1 MELREKKIGFFGLG
15 NMGLPMCQGMVK
27 DGWKIVIPSYRTP
40 KSPEKKAAYEKMLS
54 DGAEGAAS
62 QTEMIEKCDMF
73 VFSLPKSQQ
82 VEEMVLGADGILAH
96 GKPGTI
102 IVDCTSA
109 DPMSTKKLAPVL
121 QEHGMD
127 IIDCPVSGGV
137 GGAAAQTLTIMV
149 GGNKETFEYCRPIL
163 ETLGDPD
170 KIMYIGPSGS
180 GDMIKCANNFLSACC
195 AAATTEAV
203 AVCGKAGIDP
213 QTAIRVISSSGGS
226 SNASTSKFPR
236 LFFQG
241 KPWNFALELMYKDIG
256 LFNAAA
262 KEMNVPAFFGQ
273 TTAQIWNIPI
283 AEVGGKE
290 DCIAVQNAYERW
302 SGTKMCGIALENEEK

>member
-1 MELREKKIGFFGLG
+1 MELKEKKIGFFGLG

-27 DGWKIVIPSYRTP
+27 DGWKIVIPTFRTP
-40 KSPEKKAAYEKMLS
+40 KSPEKKEAYEQMLA
-54 DGAEGAAS
+54 DGAEGAVS
-62 QTEMIEKCDMF
+62 QVDMIKKCDMF

-82 VEEMVLGADGILAH
+82 VEELVLGADGILAN

-102 IVDCTSA
+102 IVDATSA
-109 DPMSTKKLAPVL
+109 DPMSTKKLAAVL

-137 GGAAAQTLTIMV
+137 GGAAKQTLTIMV
-149 GGNKETFEYCRPIL
+149 GGRKETFEYCKPIL
-163 ETLGDPD
+163 DTLGDPE
-170 KIMYIGPSGS
+170 KVMYIGPSGS

-213 QTAIRVISSSGGS
+213 QTAIKVISSSGGS
-226 SNASTSKFPR
+226 SNASTTKFPN

-256 LFNAAA
+256 LFNTTA
-262 KEMNVPAFFGQ
+262 KELNVPAFFGQ

-283 AEVGGKE
+283 AEVGGKA

-302 SGTKMCGIALENEEK
+302 SGTKICGIALEKK

>member
-1 MELREKKIGFFGLG
+1 MELKEKKIGFFGLG

-27 DGWKIVIPSYRTP
+27 DGWKIVLPTFRPAKTA
-40 KSPEKKAAYEKMLS
+40 ELKAAIDEMLAK
-54 DGAEGAAS
+54 GAEGAQS
-62 QTEMIEKCDMF
+62 QVEMISKCDMF

-82 VEEMVLGADGILAH
+82 VEDLVLGADGILAH

-102 IVDCTSA
+102 IVDATSA
-109 DPMSTKKLAPVL
+109 DPMSTKKLAATL

-137 GGAAAQTLTIMV
+137 GGAAKQTLTIMV
-149 GGNKETFEYCRPIL
+149 GGRKETFEYCRPIL
-163 ETLGDPD
+163 DTLGDPE
-170 KIMYIGPSGS
+170 KVMYIGPSGS

-213 QTAIRVISSSGGS
+213 ETAIRVISSSGGS
-226 SNASTSKFPR
+226 SNASTAKFPN
-236 LFFQG
+236 LFFKG

-256 LFNAAA
+256 LFNTTA
-262 KEMNVPAFFGQ
+262 KELNIPAFFGQ
-273 TTAQIWNIPI
+273 ATAQVWNIPI
-283 AEVGGKE
+283 AEAGGKA
-290 DCIAVQNAYERW
+290 DCIQVQKTYERW
-302 SGTKMCGIALENEEK
+302 SGTKMCGIAQDK

>member
-1 MELREKKIGFFGLG
+1 MELKEKKIGFFGLG

-27 DGWKIVIPSYRTP
+27 DGWKIVLPTFRPAKTA
-40 KSPEKKAAYEKMLS
+40 ELKAAIDEMLAK
-54 DGAEGAAS
+54 GAEGAQS
-62 QTEMIEKCDMF
+62 QVEMISKCDMF

-82 VEEMVLGADGILAH
+82 VEDLVLGADGILAH

-102 IVDCTSA
+102 IVDATSA
-109 DPMSTKKLAPVL
+109 DPMSTKKLATTL

-137 GGAAAQTLTIMV
+137 GGAAKQTLTIMV
-149 GGNKETFEYCRPIL
+149 GGRKETFEYCRPIL
-163 ETLGDPD
+163 DTLGDPE
-170 KIMYIGPSGS
+170 KVMYIGPSGS

-213 QTAIRVISSSGGS
+213 ETAIRVISSSGGS
-226 SNASTSKFPR
+226 SNASTAKFPN
-236 LFFQG
+236 LFFKG

-256 LFNAAA
+256 LFNTTA
-262 KEMNVPAFFGQ
+262 KELNIPAFFGQ
-273 TTAQIWNIPI
+273 ATAQVWNIPI
-283 AEVGGKE
+283 AEAGGKA
-290 DCIAVQNAYERW
+290 DCIQVQKTYERW
-302 SGTKMCGIALENEEK
+302 SGTKMCGIAQDK

>member
-1 MELREKKIGFFGLG
+1 MELKEKKIGFFGLG

-27 DGWKIVIPSYRTP
+27 DGWNIVLPTFRPARTP
-40 KSPEKKAAYEKMLS
+40 ELKAAVDEMLAK
-54 DGAEGAAS
+54 GAESSES
-62 QTEMIEKCDMF
+62 QVEMISKCDMF

-82 VEEMVLGADGILAH
+82 VEDLVLGADGILAH

-102 IVDCTSA
+102 IVDATSA
-109 DPMSTKKLAPVL
+109 DPMSTKKLAAVL

-137 GGAAAQTLTIMV
+137 GGAAKQTLTIMV
-149 GGNKETFEYCRPIL
+149 GGRKETFEYCRPIL
-163 ETLGDPD
+163 DTLGDPE
-170 KIMYIGPSGS
+170 KVMYIGPSGS

-213 QTAIRVISSSGGS
+213 ETAIRVISSSGGA
-226 SNASTSKFPR
+226 SNASTAKFPN

-256 LFNAAA
+256 LFNTTA
-262 KEMNVPAFFGQ
+262 KELNIPAFFGQ
-273 TTAQIWNIPI
+273 ATAQVWNIPI

-290 DCIAVQNAYERW
+290 DCIHVQNTYERW
-302 SGTKMCGIALENEEK
+302 SGTKMCGIAQKK